1 MKRRKMFSS
10 LITLSAVMTLMGLG
24 LWGYEAPVQ
33 AADPVEPTEPNVS
46 PGCVAVPEDVLDALA
61 DAPDEHF
68 HKAHAAFLKKEFK
81 VAAEEIRKGTAF
93 LKLEMARA
101 KGDTRKAVTDS
112 IHEMETLASDVERG
126 TVTSVGTLEQ
136 AFARAHHALAQ
147 HHYARA
153 MEDQAKEARVRM
165 GHALKSAATH
175 LEQGLS
181 WTGKKLEA
189 GTKETCKLAGLVSG
203 KLIQGTGY
211 ATEEVGKAMGK
222 VGDEIGQFGRHLVP
236 GKSNSKTGHP

>member
-1 MKRRKMFSS
+1 MKRLMWLALVMLALGVGSY
-10 LITLSAVMTLMGLG
+10 SA
-24 LWGYEAPVQ
+24 Y
-33 AADPVEPTEPNVS
+33 AAQGRGDPVESKEPNV
-46 PGCVAVPEDVLDALA
+46 PAGCVAVPEDVLDALA

-68 HKAHAAFLKKEFK
+68 HKAHTAFLKKEFK
-81 VAAEEIRKGTAF
+81 AAAEEIHKGTAF

-101 KGDTRKAVTDS
+101 KGDTGKAVAAS
-112 IHEMETLASDVERG
+112 VRELETLAGDVERG

-136 AFARAHHALAQ
+136 VFARAHHALAQ

-165 GHALKSAATH
+165 GHALKAAATH

-181 WTGKKLEA
+181 WTGQKLEA
-189 GTKETCKLAGLVSG
+189 GTKETLQLAGLVSG

-222 VGDEIGQFGRHLVP
+222 VGDEIGQFGRRLVP
-236 GKSNSKTGHP
+236 GKPESKVGRP